1 MHVSILDFTKKVL
14 LSKEIEQKIDVIIP
28 VLDRQE
34 ETIKTLNSLFLN
46 NKNINVIVVDNGS
59 DDLGYLDKFD
69 LTIIRNEENKGVV
82 YAFNQG
88 LDIAKSDYI
97 VVMHNDVVVNTENW
111 INKAIKFMEEN
122 EDVGIAGIAGF
133 KKVIIGQR
141 WVDLVTTIDRYKRK
155 PNGDFEEVAVVDG
168 CCNVIKN
175 IGLRFDNIFGLTH
188 FYDYDI
194 SMQYRKQGYKI
205 FIMKGS
211 ANHLSGQ
218 SGSTIG
224 SEKYKNLI
232 GKSDGEYYS
241 EREKIFAKKWKD
253 YLPVEII

>member
-1 MHVSILDFTKKVL
+1 MIS
-14 LSKEIEQKIDVIIP
+14 KIDVIIP

-34 ETIKTLNSLFLN
+34 ETTETIKSLLSN
-46 NKNINVIVVDNGS
+46 NKNINIIIVDNGS
-59 DDLGYLDKFD
+59 DDLSYLDKFNIR
-69 LTIIRNEENKGVV
+69 IIKNKENRGVV

-88 LDIAKSDYI
+88 LDIAKSEYI
-97 VVMHNDVVVNTENW
+97 VVMHNDVTVNTKNW
-111 INKAIKFMEEN
+111 IDKAIKFMEKN
-122 EDVGIAGIAGF
+122 DDVGIVGIAGF
-133 KKVIIGQR
+133 KKLHIGQR
-141 WVDLVTTIDRYKRK
+141 WVDLVTAIDSYNRK
-155 PNGDFEEVAVVDG
+155 PKGDFEEVAVVDG
-168 CCNVIKN
+168 CCNVIRN
-175 IGLRFDNIFGLTH
+175 IGVKFDIAFGLTH